1 MLEKHKTIMEVLKTL
16 IREVEKD
23 ERMVAVILFGSFAR
37 GENFR
42 DIDVCLVLKKKPENL
57 EMSRIRLEYL
67 SKFPAL
73 DIQIFQQLPIYIRAR
88 ILREGKVIYCKD
100 EDLLYDIAILT
111 IKEFEDFKH
120 VYKEYLEGV
129 LHG

>member
-42 DIDVCLVLKKKPENL
+42 DIDVCLVLKKKLENL

-129 LHG
+129 LYG

>member
-1 MLEKHKTIMEVLKTL
+1 
-16 IREVEKD
+16 
-23 ERMVAVILFGSFAR
+23 
-37 GENFR
+37 
-42 DIDVCLVLKKKPENL
+42 
-57 EMSRIRLEYL
+57 MSRIRLEYL

>member
-42 DIDVCLVLKKKPENL
+42 D
-57 EMSRIRLEYL
+57 MM
-67 SKFPAL
+67 FAL
-73 DIQIFQQLPIYIRAR
+73 
-88 ILREGKVIYCKD
+88 C
-100 EDLLYDIAILT
+100 
-111 IKEFEDFKH
+111 
-120 VYKEYLEGV
+120 
-129 LHG
+129 

>member
-1 MLEKHKTIMEVLKTL
+1 MKVLKEL
-16 IREVEKD
+16 VREVEKD
-23 ERMVAVILFGSFAR
+23 GRIVAVILFGSFVR

-42 DIDVCLVLKKKPENL
+42 DIDVCLVLKKKMENL

-73 DIQIFQQLPIYIRAR
+73 DIQIFQQLPIYIRVR
-88 ILREGKVIYCKD
+88 ILGEGKVICCKD
-100 EDLLYDIAILT
+100 EDLLYDIAILSV
-111 IKEFEDFKH
+111 KEFEDFKH
-120 VYKEYLEGV
+120 IYKEYLEGV